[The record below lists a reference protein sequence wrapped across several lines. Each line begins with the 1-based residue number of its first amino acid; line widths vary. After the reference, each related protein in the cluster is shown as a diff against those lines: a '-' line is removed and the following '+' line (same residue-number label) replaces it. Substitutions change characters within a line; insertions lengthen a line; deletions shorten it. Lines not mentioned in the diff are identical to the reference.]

1 MDMDSL
7 PRFIVILLALVVLMI
22 IFAKVMNVDVLEN
35 ISSMIITLSKNIFSS
50 LAF

>member
-1 MDMDSL
+1 MDLDSL
-7 PRFIVILLALVVLMI
+7 PRFIIILLALVVLMI

-35 ISSMIITLSKNIFSS
+35 VSSTIIGLSRNIFSS

>member
-1 MDMDSL
+1 MDIDSL

-35 ISSMIITLSKNIFSS
+35 ISSMIIGLSRNIFSN